1 MSENVTLEDLQQK
14 TLKELYEY
22 ARKYKIKYYSQMN
35 KKELSLAVI
44 RAQAEESSFV
54 MKGVLEI
61 FYDEG
66 GYGFLRPL
74 NYSQSKEDIYVSASQ
89 IKRFGLRNGD
99 EVVGKVRP
107 PRKNV
112 ANDRYGMLYIDSVN
126 GKSPEEAKGRPHFPA
141 LTAKYPNQQLIL
153 EHDPKKL
160 STRAIDLFAPI
171 GFGQRGLIVA
181 PPKAGKTTFLKDIT
195 AGISANY
202 PYAKLIVLLID
213 ERPEEVTDLEEYLA
227 KINPNGEVVY
237 STFDQRPENH
247 VHISELVLER
257 AMRLV
262 EDKQDVIILLDSL
275 TRLARAYNL
284 VEPSSGKTL
293 SGGLDPS
300 ALYRPKKFFGAAR
313 NVKEGGSLTIL
324 ATALVDTG
332 SRMDDIIFEEF
343 KGTGNQEIQLNRTLA
358 ERRIFP
364 ALDLKKSG
372 TRKEELLLSKDTL
385 DTIWKIRRAFGDDM
399 LRETENVL
407 KVLRQTPN
415 NEAFCAEFSE
425 LGFLNNT
432 VQNRKR

>member
-1 MSENVTLEDLQQK
+1 MSEMQTLEDLQKK

-107 PRKNV
+107 PRQNV

-141 LTAKYPNQQLIL
+141 LTAKYPDQRLIL

-160 STRAIDLFAPI
+160 STRMIDLFAPI

-181 PPKAGKTTFLKDIT
+181 PPKAGKTTFLKDIA
-195 AGISANY
+195 AGISKNH
-202 PYAKLIVLLID
+202 PEAKLLVLLID

-284 VEPSSGKTL
+284 VVPASGKTL
-293 SGGLDPS
+293 SGGLDPT

-343 KGTGNQEIQLNRTLA
+343 KGTGNQELQLSRILA

-364 ALDLKKSG
+364 AVDLKKSG
-372 TRKEELLLSKDTL
+372 TRKEELLLSDDELEAVWKLRRAMGDDTLKDTEQIL
-385 DTIWKIRRAFGDDM
+385 KI
-399 LRETENVL
+399 
-407 KVLRQTPN
+407 LRQTKN
-415 NEAFCAEFSE
+415 NQDFCMQIDQLE
-425 LGFLNNT
+425 LSNSST
-432 VQNRKR
+432 QNRKR

>member
-1 MSENVTLEDLQQK
+1 MSENVTLEDLQKK

-54 MKGVLEI
+54 MKGILEI
-61 FYDEG
+61 FYDDG

-99 EVVGKVRP
+99 EVIGKVRP
-107 PRKNV
+107 PRQNI

-141 LTAKYPNQQLIL
+141 LTAKYPEKQRIL
-153 EHDPKKL
+153 ETDPRKL
-160 STRAIDLFAPI
+160 STRVIDLFAPI
-171 GFGQRGLIVA
+171 GYGQRGLIVA

-195 AGISANY
+195 AGISKLH
-202 PYAKLIVLLID
+202 PQAKLIVLLID

-227 KINPNGEVVY
+227 KINPTGEVVY

-247 VHISELVLER
+247 AHISELVLER

-284 VEPSSGKTL
+284 VVPASGKTL
-293 SGGLDPS
+293 SGGLDPT

-313 NVKEGGSLTIL
+313 NVKEGGSLTII

-343 KGTGNQEIQLNRTLA
+343 KGTGNQELQLSRTLA

-364 ALDLKKSG
+364 AVDLKRSG
-372 TRKEELLLSKDTL
+372 TRKEELLLAPSVLESVWKLRRAMGDDPLKDTEQIL
-385 DTIWKIRRAFGDDM
+385 KI
-399 LRETENVL
+399 L
-407 KVLRQTPN
+407 KQTKSN
-415 NEAFCAEFSE
+415 TDFCEQIDYLE
-425 LGFLNNT
+425 VT
-432 VQNRKR
+432 K

>member
-1 MSENVTLEDLQQK
+1 MSEMQTLEDLQKK

-107 PRKNV
+107 PRQNI

-141 LTAKYPNQQLIL
+141 LTAKYPDHRLIL
-153 EHDPKKL
+153 EQDPKRL
-160 STRAIDLFAPI
+160 STRMIDFFAPI

-181 PPKAGKTTFLKDIT
+181 PPKAGKTTFLKDVA
-195 AGISANY
+195 AGISKNY
-202 PYAKLIVLLID
+202 PEAKLIVLLID

-227 KINPNGEVVY
+227 KVNPTGEVVY

-262 EDKQDVIILLDSL
+262 EDKKDVVILLDSL

-284 VEPSSGKTL
+284 VVPASGKTL
-293 SGGLDPS
+293 SGGLDPT

-343 KGTGNQEIQLNRTLA
+343 KGTGNQELQLSRLLA

-364 ALDLKKSG
+364 AVDLKKSG
-372 TRKEELLLSKDTL
+372 TRKEELLLSAKEIEAVWKLRRAMSNDVLKDTEQIL
-385 DTIWKIRRAFGDDM
+385 KI
-399 LRETENVL
+399 
-407 KVLRQTPN
+407 LRQTK
-415 NEAFCAEFSE
+415 
-425 LGFLNNT
+425 NNT
-432 VQNRKR
+432 DFCKQIDQLELSISEFQGRR

>member
-1 MSENVTLEDLQQK
+1 MSEMQTLEDLQKK
-14 TLKELYEY
+14 TLKEIYEY

-107 PRKNV
+107 PRQNV

-141 LTAKYPNQQLIL
+141 LTAKYPDRRLLL
-153 EHDPKKL
+153 EYEQKKL
-160 STRAIDLFAPI
+160 STRVIDLFSPI

-181 PPKAGKTTFLKDIT
+181 PPKAGKTTFLKDIA
-195 AGISANY
+195 AGISKNH
-202 PYAKLIVLLID
+202 PQAKLLVVLID

-227 KINPNGEVVY
+227 KINPTGEVVY

-284 VEPSSGKTL
+284 VEPASGKTL
-293 SGGLDPS
+293 SGGLDPT

-343 KGTGNQEIQLNRTLA
+343 KGTGNQELQLSRLLA

-364 ALDLKKSG
+364 AVDLKKSG
-372 TRKEELLLSKDTL
+372 TRKEELLLSDDELEVIWKLRRVMSDDILKDTEQIL
-385 DTIWKIRRAFGDDM
+385 KI
-399 LRETENVL
+399 
-407 KVLRQTPN
+407 LRQTKSN
-415 NEAFCAEFSE
+415 ADFCAQIDQLE
-425 LGFLNNT
+425 LSD
-432 VQNRKR
+432 RR

>member
-1 MSENVTLEDLQQK
+1 MSEMQTLEDLQKK
-14 TLKELYEY
+14 TLKEIYEY

-107 PRKNV
+107 PRQNV

-141 LTAKYPNQQLIL
+141 LTAKYPDRRLLL
-153 EHDPKKL
+153 EYEQKKL
-160 STRAIDLFAPI
+160 STRVIDLFSPI

-181 PPKAGKTTFLKDIT
+181 PPKAGKTTFLKDIA
-195 AGISANY
+195 AGISKNH
-202 PYAKLIVLLID
+202 PQAKLLVVLID

-227 KINPNGEVVY
+227 KINPTGEVVY

-284 VEPSSGKTL
+284 VEPASGKTL
-293 SGGLDPS
+293 SGGLDQT

-343 KGTGNQEIQLNRTLA
+343 KGTGNQELQLSRLLA

-364 ALDLKKSG
+364 AVDLKKSG
-372 TRKEELLLSKDTL
+372 TRKEELLLSDDELEAIWKLRRVMSDDILKDTEQIL
-385 DTIWKIRRAFGDDM
+385 KI
-399 LRETENVL
+399 
-407 KVLRQTPN
+407 LRQTKGN
-415 NEAFCAEFSE
+415 ADFCAQIDQLE
-425 LGFLNNT
+425 LS
-432 VQNRKR
+432 NRR

>member
-1 MSENVTLEDLQQK
+1 MSEMQTLEDLQKK
-14 TLKELYEY
+14 TLKEIYEY

-35 KKELSLAVI
+35 KKEVSLAVI

-107 PRKNV
+107 PRQNV

-141 LTAKYPNQQLIL
+141 LTAKYPDRRLLL
-153 EHDPKKL
+153 EYEQKKL
-160 STRAIDLFAPI
+160 STRVIDLFSPI

-181 PPKAGKTTFLKDIT
+181 PPKAGKTTFLKDIA
-195 AGISANY
+195 AGISKNH
-202 PYAKLIVLLID
+202 PQAKLLVVLID

-227 KINPNGEVVY
+227 KINPTGEVVY

-284 VEPSSGKTL
+284 VEPASGKTL
-293 SGGLDPS
+293 SGGLDPT

-343 KGTGNQEIQLNRTLA
+343 KGTGNQELQLSRLLA

-364 ALDLKKSG
+364 AVDLKKSG
-372 TRKEELLLSKDTL
+372 TRKEELLLSDDELEAIWKLRRVMSDDILKDTEQIL
-385 DTIWKIRRAFGDDM
+385 KI
-399 LRETENVL
+399 
-407 KVLRQTPN
+407 LRQTKSN
-415 NEAFCAEFSE
+415 ADFCAQIDQLE
-425 LGFLNNT
+425 LSD
-432 VQNRKR
+432 RR

>member
-1 MSENVTLEDLQQK
+1 MSEMQTLEDLQKK
-14 TLKELYEY
+14 TLKEIYEY

-107 PRKNV
+107 PRQNV

-141 LTAKYPNQQLIL
+141 LTAKYPDRRLLL
-153 EHDPKKL
+153 EYEQKKL
-160 STRAIDLFAPI
+160 STRMIDLFSPI

-181 PPKAGKTTFLKDIT
+181 PPKAGKTTFLKDIA
-195 AGISANY
+195 AGISKNH
-202 PYAKLIVLLID
+202 PQAKLLVLLID

-227 KINPNGEVVY
+227 KINPTGEVVY

-284 VEPSSGKTL
+284 VEPASGKTL
-293 SGGLDPS
+293 SGGLDPT

-343 KGTGNQEIQLNRTLA
+343 KGTGNQELQLSRLLA

-364 ALDLKKSG
+364 AVDLKKSG
-372 TRKEELLLSKDTL
+372 TRKEELLLSDDELEAIWKLRRVMSDDILKDTEQIL
-385 DTIWKIRRAFGDDM
+385 KI
-399 LRETENVL
+399 
-407 KVLRQTPN
+407 LRQTKSN
-415 NEAFCAEFSE
+415 ADFCAQIDQLE
-425 LGFLNNT
+425 LSD
-432 VQNRKR
+432 RR

>member
-1 MSENVTLEDLQQK
+1 MSEMQTLEDLQKK
-14 TLKELYEY
+14 TLKEIYEY

-54 MKGVLEI
+54 MKGVLDI

-107 PRKNV
+107 PRQNV

-141 LTAKYPNQQLIL
+141 LTAKYPDRRLLL
-153 EHDPKKL
+153 EYEQKKL
-160 STRAIDLFAPI
+160 STRVIDLFSPI

-181 PPKAGKTTFLKDIT
+181 PPKAGKTTFLKDIA
-195 AGISANY
+195 AGISKNH
-202 PYAKLIVLLID
+202 PQAKLLVVLID

-227 KINPNGEVVY
+227 KINPTGEVVY

-284 VEPSSGKTL
+284 VEPASGKTL
-293 SGGLDPS
+293 SGGLDPT

-343 KGTGNQEIQLNRTLA
+343 KGTGNQELQLSRLLA

-364 ALDLKKSG
+364 AVDLKKSG
-372 TRKEELLLSKDTL
+372 TRKEELLLSDDELEAIWKLRRVMSDDILKDTEQIL
-385 DTIWKIRRAFGDDM
+385 KI
-399 LRETENVL
+399 
-407 KVLRQTPN
+407 LRQTKGN
-415 NEAFCAEFSE
+415 ADFCAQIDQLE
-425 LGFLNNT
+425 LS
-432 VQNRKR
+432 NRR

>member
-1 MSENVTLEDLQQK
+1 MSEMQTLEDLQKK
-14 TLKELYEY
+14 TLKEIYEY

-107 PRKNV
+107 PRQNV

-126 GKSPEEAKGRPHFPA
+126 GKSPEGAKGRPHFPA
-141 LTAKYPNQQLIL
+141 LTAKYPDRRLLL
-153 EHDPKKL
+153 EYEQKKL
-160 STRAIDLFAPI
+160 STRVIDLFSPI

-181 PPKAGKTTFLKDIT
+181 PPKAGKTTFLKDIA
-195 AGISANY
+195 AGISKNH
-202 PYAKLIVLLID
+202 PQAKLLVVLID

-227 KINPNGEVVY
+227 KINPTGEVVY

-284 VEPSSGKTL
+284 VEPASGKTL
-293 SGGLDPS
+293 SGGLDPT

-343 KGTGNQEIQLNRTLA
+343 KGTGNQELQLSRLLA

-364 ALDLKKSG
+364 AVDLKKSG
-372 TRKEELLLSKDTL
+372 TRKEELLLSDDELEAIWKLRRVMSDDILKDTEQIL
-385 DTIWKIRRAFGDDM
+385 KI
-399 LRETENVL
+399 
-407 KVLRQTPN
+407 LRQTKSN
-415 NEAFCAEFSE
+415 ADFCAQIDQLE
-425 LGFLNNT
+425 LS
-432 VQNRKR
+432 NRR

>member
-1 MSENVTLEDLQQK
+1 MSEMQTLEDLQKK
-14 TLKELYEY
+14 TLKEIYEY

-107 PRKNV
+107 PRQNV

-126 GKSPEEAKGRPHFPA
+126 GKSPEEAEGRPHFPA
-141 LTAKYPNQQLIL
+141 LTAKYPDRRLLL
-153 EHDPKKL
+153 EYEQKKL
-160 STRAIDLFAPI
+160 STRVIDLFSPI

-181 PPKAGKTTFLKDIT
+181 PPKAGKTTFLKDIA
-195 AGISANY
+195 AGISKNH
-202 PYAKLIVLLID
+202 PQAKLLVVLID

-227 KINPNGEVVY
+227 KINPTGEVVY

-284 VEPSSGKTL
+284 VEPASGKTL
-293 SGGLDPS
+293 SGGLDPT

-343 KGTGNQEIQLNRTLA
+343 KGTGNQELQLSRLLA

-364 ALDLKKSG
+364 AVDLKKSG
-372 TRKEELLLSKDTL
+372 TRKEELLLSDDELEAIWKLRRVMSDDILKDTEQIL
-385 DTIWKIRRAFGDDM
+385 KI
-399 LRETENVL
+399 
-407 KVLRQTPN
+407 LRQTKGN
-415 NEAFCAEFSE
+415 ADFCAQIDQLE
-425 LGFLNNT
+425 LS
-432 VQNRKR
+432 NRR

>member
-1 MSENVTLEDLQQK
+1 MSEMQTLEDLQKK
-14 TLKELYEY
+14 TLKEIYEY

-107 PRKNV
+107 PRQNV

-141 LTAKYPNQQLIL
+141 LTAKYPDRRLLL
-153 EHDPKKL
+153 EYEQKKL
-160 STRAIDLFAPI
+160 STRVIDLFSPI

-181 PPKAGKTTFLKDIT
+181 PPKAGKTTFLKDIA
-195 AGISANY
+195 AGISKNH
-202 PYAKLIVLLID
+202 PQAKLLVVLID

-227 KINPNGEVVY
+227 KINPTGEVVY

-284 VEPSSGKTL
+284 VEPASGKTL
-293 SGGLDPS
+293 SGGLDPT

-343 KGTGNQEIQLNRTLA
+343 KGTGNQELQLSRLLA

-364 ALDLKKSG
+364 AVDLKKSG
-372 TRKEELLLSKDTL
+372 TRKEELLLSDDEL
-385 DTIWKIRRAFGDDM
+385 EAIWKLRRV
-399 LRETENVL
+399 R
-407 KVLRQTPN
+407 
-415 NEAFCAEFSE
+415 SE
-425 LGFLNNT
+425 EL
-432 VQNRKR
+432 V

>member
-1 MSENVTLEDLQQK
+1 MSEMQTLEDLQKK
-14 TLKELYEY
+14 TLKEIYEY

-107 PRKNV
+107 PRQNV

-141 LTAKYPNQQLIL
+141 LTAKYPDRRLLL
-153 EHDPKKL
+153 EYEQKKL
-160 STRAIDLFAPI
+160 STRVIDLFSPI

-181 PPKAGKTTFLKDIT
+181 PPKAGKTTFLKDIA
-195 AGISANY
+195 AGISKNH
-202 PYAKLIVLLID
+202 PQAKLLVVLID

-227 KINPNGEVVY
+227 KINPTGEVVY
-237 STFDQRPENH
+237 STFVQRPENH

-284 VEPSSGKTL
+284 VEPASGKTL
-293 SGGLDPS
+293 SGGLDPT

-343 KGTGNQEIQLNRTLA
+343 KGTGNQELQLSRLLA

-364 ALDLKKSG
+364 AVDLKKSG
-372 TRKEELLLSKDTL
+372 TRKEELLLSDDELEAIWKLRRVMSDDILKDTEQIL
-385 DTIWKIRRAFGDDM
+385 KI
-399 LRETENVL
+399 
-407 KVLRQTPN
+407 LRQTKGN
-415 NEAFCAEFSE
+415 ADFCAQIDQLE
-425 LGFLNNT
+425 LT
-432 VQNRKR
+432 NRR

>member
-1 MSENVTLEDLQQK
+1 MSEMQTLEDLQKK
-14 TLKELYEY
+14 TLKEIYEY

-107 PRKNV
+107 PRQNV

-141 LTAKYPNQQLIL
+141 LTAKYPDRRLLL
-153 EHDPKKL
+153 EYEQKKL
-160 STRAIDLFAPI
+160 STRVIDLFSPI

-181 PPKAGKTTFLKDIT
+181 PPNAGKTTFLKDIA
-195 AGISANY
+195 AGISKNH
-202 PYAKLIVLLID
+202 PQAKLLVVLID

-227 KINPNGEVVY
+227 KINPTGEVVY

-284 VEPSSGKTL
+284 VEPASGKTL
-293 SGGLDPS
+293 SGGLDPT

-343 KGTGNQEIQLNRTLA
+343 KGTGNQELQLSRLLA

-364 ALDLKKSG
+364 AVDLKKSG
-372 TRKEELLLSKDTL
+372 TRKEELLLSDDELEAIWKLRRVMSDDILKDTEQIL
-385 DTIWKIRRAFGDDM
+385 KI
-399 LRETENVL
+399 
-407 KVLRQTPN
+407 LRQSKSN
-415 NEAFCAEFSE
+415 ADFCAQIDQLE
-425 LGFLNNT
+425 LSD
-432 VQNRKR
+432 RR

>member
-1 MSENVTLEDLQQK
+1 MSEMQTIEDLQKK
-14 TLKELYEY
+14 TLKEIYEY

-107 PRKNV
+107 PRQNV

-141 LTAKYPNQQLIL
+141 LTAKYPDRRLLL
-153 EHDPKKL
+153 EYEQKKL
-160 STRAIDLFAPI
+160 STRVIDLFSPI

-181 PPKAGKTTFLKDIT
+181 PPKAGKTTFLKDIA
-195 AGISANY
+195 AGISKNH
-202 PYAKLIVLLID
+202 PQAKLLVVLID

-227 KINPNGEVVY
+227 KINPTGEVVY

-284 VEPSSGKTL
+284 VEPASGKTL
-293 SGGLDPS
+293 SGGLDPT

-343 KGTGNQEIQLNRTLA
+343 KGTGNQELQLSRLLA

-364 ALDLKKSG
+364 AVDLKKSG
-372 TRKEELLLSKDTL
+372 TRKEELLLSDDELEAIWKLRRVMSDDILKDTEQIL
-385 DTIWKIRRAFGDDM
+385 KI
-399 LRETENVL
+399 
-407 KVLRQTPN
+407 LRQTKSN
-415 NEAFCAEFSE
+415 ADFCAQIDQLE
-425 LGFLNNT
+425 LSD
-432 VQNRKR
+432 RR

>member
-1 MSENVTLEDLQQK
+1 MSEMQTLEDLQKK
-14 TLKELYEY
+14 TLKEIYEY

-107 PRKNV
+107 PRQNV

-141 LTAKYPNQQLIL
+141 LTAKYPDRRLLL
-153 EHDPKKL
+153 EYEQKKL
-160 STRAIDLFAPI
+160 STRVIDLFSPI

-181 PPKAGKTTFLKDIT
+181 PPKAGKTTFLKDIA
-195 AGISANY
+195 AGISKNH
-202 PYAKLIVLLID
+202 PQAKLLVVLID

-227 KINPNGEVVY
+227 KINPTSEVVY

-284 VEPSSGKTL
+284 VEPASGKTL
-293 SGGLDPS
+293 SGGLDPT

-343 KGTGNQEIQLNRTLA
+343 KGTGNQELQLSRLLA

-364 ALDLKKSG
+364 AVDLKKSG
-372 TRKEELLLSKDTL
+372 TRKEELLLSDDELEAIWKLRRVMSDDILKDTEQIL
-385 DTIWKIRRAFGDDM
+385 KI
-399 LRETENVL
+399 
-407 KVLRQTPN
+407 LRQTKGN
-415 NEAFCAEFSE
+415 ADFCAQIDQLE
-425 LGFLNNT
+425 LS
-432 VQNRKR
+432 NRR

>member
-1 MSENVTLEDLQQK
+1 MSEMQTLEDLQKK
-14 TLKELYEY
+14 TLKEIYEY

-107 PRKNV
+107 PRQNV

-141 LTAKYPNQQLIL
+141 LTAKYPDRRLLL
-153 EHDPKKL
+153 EYEQKKL
-160 STRAIDLFAPI
+160 STRVIDLFSPI
-171 GFGQRGLIVA
+171 GFGQRGLMVA
-181 PPKAGKTTFLKDIT
+181 PPKAGKTTFLKDIA
-195 AGISANY
+195 AGISKNH
-202 PYAKLIVLLID
+202 PQAKLLVVLID

-227 KINPNGEVVY
+227 KINPTGEVVY

-284 VEPSSGKTL
+284 VEPASGKTL
-293 SGGLDPS
+293 SGGLDPT

-343 KGTGNQEIQLNRTLA
+343 KGTGNQELQLSRLLA

-364 ALDLKKSG
+364 AVDLKKSG
-372 TRKEELLLSKDTL
+372 TRKEELLLSDDELEAIWKLRRVMSDDILKDT
-385 DTIWKIRRAFGDDM
+385 
-399 LRETENVL
+399 
-407 KVLRQTPN
+407 
-415 NEAFCAEFSE
+415 
-425 LGFLNNT
+425 
-432 VQNRKR
+432 